1 MDTSLS
7 RVGDVV
13 RDLDK
18 MAPEVEDLHVTRC
31 VKISSFLFFAKQR
44 SRTQLR
50 VSSRAVLCNA
60 SFTQVIGRRHLFNK
74 LRHSKHG
81 HRGWSIYS
89 YRPVSCAHH
98 KPGQWASLYNH
109 RMVEQIP

>member
-1 MDTSLS
+1 MGIDVSDIRLMTYFHPFWVLDGMVIARLQTDTSPS

-13 RDLDK
+13 RGLDK

-50 VSSRAVLCNA
+50 RSSRAVL
-60 SFTQVIGRRHLFNK
+60 
-74 LRHSKHG
+74 
-81 HRGWSIYS
+81 
-89 YRPVSCAHH
+89 
-98 KPGQWASLYNH
+98 
-109 RMVEQIP
+109 